1 MSRPRG
7 SLGNN
12 PGRLWALSALLSLL
26 FGCDQLGNPRQ
37 LTTGPTAWTTNHH
50 ELVTTTHSFR
60 NPRTIKRLV
69 ADGLDDLDYSDPS
82 IGPDQTLTFVTV
94 APRRLRRVR
103 PGPMRLVTRFEIPGQ
118 RPIARHW
125 KMPAGSRHWGAA
137 FALPAPPSAAITSV
151 AP

>member
-1 MSRPRG
+1 MSRPRRLLT
-7 SLGNN
+7 LG
-12 PGRLWALSALLSLL
+12 ALSLL
-26 FGCDQLGNPRQ
+26 LGCDQLGNPEQ
-37 LTTGPTAWTTNHH
+37 LTTGPTVWKSNHH

-60 NPRTIKRLV
+60 NPKTVQRLV

-94 APRRLRRVR
+94 QPRRLRAIR
-103 PGPMRLVTRFEIPGQ
+103 PGPMTLVTLFEIGGP
-118 RPIARHW
+118 RPIARQW
-125 KMPAGSRHWGAA
+125 NAPQGSRHWAAA